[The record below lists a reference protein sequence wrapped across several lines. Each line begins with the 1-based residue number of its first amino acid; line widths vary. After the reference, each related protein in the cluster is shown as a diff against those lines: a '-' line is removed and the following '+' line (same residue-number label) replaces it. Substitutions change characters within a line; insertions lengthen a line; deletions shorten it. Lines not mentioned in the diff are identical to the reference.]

1 MNVLKA
7 RSPWTR
13 VLWIM
18 GGPGALFLG
27 IRFHDHFTHTGDLW
41 FAVDRILM
49 PLTIFGLLMIIVAL
63 RVQIRELKA
72 QILSASE
79 NRNE

>member
-1 MNVLKA
+1 MKA
-7 RSPWTR
+7 KSPWTR

-18 GGPGALFLG
+18 GGPGALFFG
-27 IRFHDHFTHTGDLW
+27 MRFHEHLTRTGDLW

-72 QILSASE
+72 QNLSAGSKE
-79 NRNE
+79 NDC